1 MVVRQR
7 NSHTGVNQIIV
18 KGNKSMSWRANVIL
32 AASLGAVSS
41 IFGAGIA
48 WVGYWMVLPF
58 AGLEFLVVLYC
69 LGRAYRK
76 LSYMEVLSVS
86 DSTLLIESGHDKPDT
101 RVELPRHWVKVVF
114 DDPASNFD
122 VGKLE
127 LQSSGRKLEIGR
139 LLNKEEKRKLHD
151 ELLHCLNFEET
162 RLRLIS

>member
-7 NSHTGVNQIIV
+7 NSHTGINQIIV

-58 AGLEFLVVLYC
+58 AGLEFLIVLVC
-69 LGRAYRK
+69 LGKAYKK
-76 LSYMEVLSVS
+76 LSFMEVLSIQE
-86 DSTLLIESGHDKPDT
+86 STLLVESGHDKPDT
-101 RVELPRHWVKVVF
+101 RVELPRPWVKVLF

-122 VGKLE
+122 VGTLV
-127 LQSSGRKLEIGR
+127 LQSNGQTLEIGK
-139 LLNKEEKRKLHD
+139 LLNKEEKRKLHV
-151 ELLHCLNFEET
+151 ELLHCLNFEEPK
-162 RLRLIS
+162 LRLIS